1 MLFLLLVIYHCFA
14 LNCVDLKKVGT
25 LTFRQGHY
33 TVGGR
38 TSSVPQ
44 LTCVENCANLPQ
56 QVNCYNIGNA
66 YDKDPT
72 WKCYSHGKNVVF
84 SKVQVIC
91 ESCRHKYDSDVLDG
105 SCSLE
110 YGIYSI
116 SDINHQGNK
125 VVSLIFAVLFIFLI
139 MMILSQKENSV
150 PISKVCAKDVKNG
163 VIITNRPV
171 KSATRKE
178 EDLINI
184 FSGIAP
190 INVVSFNENNISST
204 RRRHDNTSIKN
215 VSSTRRRE
223 DIFNKINPINNSQ
236 RREDVKTSA
245 NDVSSTQRREDNN
258 VNTSVNDVSTTQR
271 REDNDVSSTQRREDN
286 NVNSTQRREDNNV
299 SSTQRREDNN
309 VSSTQRREVNDVS
322 TTQRREDS
330 INWLK
335 ELYG

>member
-84 SKVQVIC
+84 LKVQVIC

-204 RRRHDNTSIKN
+204 RRRQDNTSIKN

-223 DIFNKINPINNSQ
+223 DIFNKINPINDVSSTQ
-236 RREDVKTSA
+236 RREDNTSA
-245 NDVSSTQRREDNN
+245 NDVSSTQRREDNTT
-258 VNTSVNDVSTTQR
+258 VNDVSSTQRREDNTTVNDVSTTQR
-271 REDNDVSSTQRREDN
+271 REDNTY
-286 NVNSTQRREDNNV
+286 
-299 SSTQRREDNN
+299 
-309 VSSTQRREVNDVS
+309 VNDVS

>member
-223 DIFNKINPINNSQ
+223 DIFNKINPINDTQ
-236 RREDVKTSA
+236 RREVNDVNTSA
-245 NDVSSTQRREDNN
+245 NDVSSTQRREDNTTVN
-258 VNTSVNDVSTTQR
+258 DVSTTQRREDNTSANDVSTTQR
-271 REDNDVSSTQRREDN
+271 REDNDVSTTQRREDN
-286 NVNSTQRREDNNV
+286 TY
-299 SSTQRREDNN
+299 
-309 VSSTQRREVNDVS
+309 VNDVS

>member
-1 MLFLLLVIYHCFA
+1 MLFLILVIYHCFA

-25 LTFRQGHY
+25 LTFRQNQY

-44 LTCVENCANLPQ
+44 LTCVENCASVPK

-91 ESCRHKYDSDVLDG
+91 ESCRHKYDSDVLEG

-116 SDINHQGNK
+116 SDINHQGGE
-125 VVSLIFAVLFIFLI
+125 VVSLIFAVFFIFLI
-139 MMILSQKENSV
+139 MMILSHKDDHIIPAPFPN
-150 PISKVCAKDVKNG
+150 IKVCTKEVKSG
-163 VIITNRPV
+163 VVVTNRPV
-171 KSATRKE
+171 KSVTRRE
-178 EDLINI
+178 EDLVNI
-184 FSGIAP
+184 FSGVTSNNLKP
-190 INVVSFNENNISST
+190 HRNNVSFT
-204 RRRHDNTSIKN
+204 FDN
-215 VSSTRRRE
+215 E
-223 DIFNKINPINNSQ
+223 DIFNGVNPI
-236 RREDVKTSA
+236 
-245 NDVSSTQRREDNN
+245 
-258 VNTSVNDVSTTQR
+258 STTQR
-271 REDNDVSSTQRREDN
+271 REEVGSVSNDL
-286 NVNSTQRREDNNV
+286 TQRREDNNV
-299 SSTQRREDNN
+299 SSVQRREEVGSELNNVSSVQRREDNN
-309 VSSTQRREVNDVS
+309 VSSVQRREDNNVSSVQRREEVGSDLNNVSSTQRREN
-322 TTQRREDS
+322 S